1 MDFDTLIH
9 NRYSVRA
16 YVKKPIEDEKLQKVL
31 NAARMAPTGSNRQAF
46 QLIVV
51 HTAGRE
57 DEIRQIYNKDWFV
70 DAPIVIVACAAP
82 DYKLNVGLVMD
93 HLILAATDLGFG
105 TCWIGD
111 FNRNA
116 AREILGLP
124 EDVEPIIFTTLGY
137 AADEIRPKKRKSL
150 DDLVRYEHW

>member
-16 YVKKPIEDEKLQKVL
+16 YDKKPIEDEKLQKVL

-46 QLIVV
+46 QLIVA

-57 DEIRQIYNKDWFV
+57 DEIRRIYNKDWFV
-70 DAPIVIVACAAP
+70 VAPIVIVACAAP
-82 DYKLNVGLVMD
+82 DYKLNVGIVMD

-105 TCWIGD
+105 TCWIGA

>member
-82 DYKLNVGLVMD
+82 DYKLNVGIVMD

-105 TCWIGD
+105 TCWIGA